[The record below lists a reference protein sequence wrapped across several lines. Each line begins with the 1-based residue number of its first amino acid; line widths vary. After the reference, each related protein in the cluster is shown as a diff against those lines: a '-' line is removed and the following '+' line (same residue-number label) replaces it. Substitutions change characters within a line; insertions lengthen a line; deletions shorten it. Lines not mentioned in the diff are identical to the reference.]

1 MSIAMSIAIEEVQVY
16 IRRSDNKGW
25 IQGRDHHKA
34 AFDEFLKD
42 ETKSRVQTPH
52 VDGGDFVAD
61 FSKVGEEVYKYSDE
75 YGRIVQIS
83 YMTPGKAGFVNRLTV
98 SF

>member
-1 MSIAMSIAIEEVQVY
+1 MSIAIEEVQVY
-16 IRRSDNKGW
+16 IRRCDNKGW

-75 YGRIVQIS
+75 YGRIVHIS
-83 YMTPGKAGFVNRLTV
+83 YMTPGKAGFVNRLTL